1 MYLNSDAMKR
11 LKLLVRRSIVF
22 PLAVLPAMSLLAQQD
37 GTENMPNLVFPKF
50 EQATVKLKTGQSYNV
65 VLNYEK
71 AEQEMLVRRNGQF
84 YLFKDNQS
92 VDTIF
97 IGDRVFV
104 PATKGFYEVL
114 VNSPISLFIQH
125 KCDLENEGSTVAY
138 GSKTNT
144 AGITHI
150 TTIYG
155 KEGAITLKIP
165 ENYKVIDA
173 SVMWIRKNGE
183 MHRVQNKNQFMK
195 VFPEWKKELAKY
207 FKENAVDFK
216 KADDVSQLVIY
227 CNKL

>member
-1 MYLNSDAMKR
+1 MKR
-11 LKLLVRRSIVF
+11 IKLLTRLLIVF
-22 PLAVLPAMSLLAQQD
+22 SLAMLPAMSALAQQD
-37 GTENMPNLVFPKF
+37 GAENMANLVFPKF
-50 EQATVKLKTGQSYNV
+50 QQAVVKLNTGQSYKTN
-65 VLNYEK
+65 LNYEK
-71 AEQEMLVRRNGQF
+71 TEQQMIVLRNGQL
-84 YLFKDNQS
+84 YLFKDTQS

-97 IGDRVFV
+97 IGNRIFV
-104 PATKGFYEVL
+104 PAEKGFYEVL
-114 VNSPISLFIQH
+114 VNGPVSLFMQH
-125 KCDLENEGSTVAY
+125 KSDLENEGSTVAY

-165 ENYKVIDA
+165 ENYKVIEA

-195 VFPEWKKELAKY
+195 VFPEWKKELEKY
-207 FKENAVDFK
+207 LKENDVDFK
-216 KADDVSQLVIY
+216 KTEDVSQIVIY